1 LIVAFIL
8 KQILVAF
15 MRLKEILDK
24 AAKELEGYNVDKS
37 STNFKINKL
46 NTWGYSAD
54 LILKKKEIMT

>member
-1 LIVAFIL
+1 
-8 KQILVAF
+8 